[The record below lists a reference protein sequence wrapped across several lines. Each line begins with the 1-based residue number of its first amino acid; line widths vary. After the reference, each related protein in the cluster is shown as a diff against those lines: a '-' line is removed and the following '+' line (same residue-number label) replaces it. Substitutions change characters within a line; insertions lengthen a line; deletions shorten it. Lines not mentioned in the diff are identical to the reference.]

1 MIIVKIYLGIS
12 LQLLWAVRGH
22 FNVRKSLVL
31 TVLVLK
37 VYTCPSNVSSIKCR
51 ILICYTCYF
60 QSSYPFFVYFA
71 FLCLQVS
78 SVSNFHL
85 DTRRAKVANYL
96 GSLIQLS
103 FWWGG
108 TLQTNTTAYVESS
121 HSGWTTLGLPQ
132 PKEVCA
138 SWVYTAHSPGCSA
151 RALSQVEPAFCV
163 LPRSKPLRFLGGP
176 QGHRSR
182 LAVCFVPF
190 PGPSSSG
197 D

>member
-1 MIIVKIYLGIS
+1 MGSVQCQIVPCSSLYLFS
-12 LQLLWAVRGH
+12 
-22 FNVRKSLVL
+22 
-31 TVLVLK
+31 
-37 VYTCPSNVSSIKCR
+37 SSIGVPKMHSLSINCR
-51 ILICYTCYF
+51 VLICYTCYF

-96 GSLIQLS
+96 GSHIQLS
-103 FWWGG
+103 CWWGG

-163 LPRSKPLRFLGGP
+163 LPRSNPLRFLGAP
-176 QGHRSR
+176 
-182 LAVCFVPF
+182 
-190 PGPSSSG
+190 
-197 D
+197 